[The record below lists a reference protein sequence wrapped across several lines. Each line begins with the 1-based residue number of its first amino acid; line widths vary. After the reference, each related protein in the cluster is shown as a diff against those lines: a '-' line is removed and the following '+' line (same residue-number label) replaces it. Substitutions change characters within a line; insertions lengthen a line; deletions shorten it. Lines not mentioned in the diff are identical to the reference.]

1 MLFPLH
7 DEIFCWHPQQI
18 YIFNTSSMPDKQGN
32 LMLENILPDFPHFP
46 IKLAELYLAVHL
58 HQLKTD
64 ICFLVYVG
72 NRKFPL
78 I

>member
-1 MLFPLH
+1 M
-7 DEIFCWHPQQI
+7 E
-18 YIFNTSSMPDKQGN
+18 KQGN
-32 LMLENILPDFPHFP
+32 LTVENILLDFPHFP

-58 HQLKTD
+58 HQLKTN

-72 NRKFPL
+72 NRKFPY